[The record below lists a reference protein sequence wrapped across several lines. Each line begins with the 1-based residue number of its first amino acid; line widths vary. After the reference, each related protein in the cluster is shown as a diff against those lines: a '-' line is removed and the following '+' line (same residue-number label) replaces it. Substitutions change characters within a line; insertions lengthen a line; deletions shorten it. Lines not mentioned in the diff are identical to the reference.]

1 MGQGWHYG
9 GLIGQKPIGFTG
21 WTWADWTQEGT
32 GFTLSSD
39 NLTAT
44 KTVSAGTEGFYFE
57 PSDIGGKRYFEVRM
71 TQPSGYAA
79 GVLGTWVSAP
89 PNTPNNPGAFTGT
102 YGLSSASNG
111 TLNTR
116 LNVSGQSAV
125 GSNFVFTDPTDVV
138 LCLAVD
144 FDTGDVWMGGA
155 DPGGTRYWV
164 TSGQT
169 TATTTFDPAS
179 PTVTIPLSDL
189 VSVMIRHSSSG
200 GTITLR
206 TTAVEHNAPSGFS
219 LLGVDGTGAQL
230 MRSSGVFGP
239 SSMSAETGDDT
250 GLEDAYATGDS
261 KTVPSGTG
269 TGAHDLRFGDSGNK
283 LYIVT
288 SVTGASYIEEW
299 DLASPYVVNSNATY
313 ARELPADSTASIV
326 NFKSDGTRVYAHT
339 TANGH
344 FQADLSTAWDLST
357 AGSFSFFQAY
367 VEQGAGYRFSSDGS
381 KLIKISNGTSSPQTP
396 TFREMTMSTPW
407 DVTTLGGNATTAA
420 WTATKTIS
428 QSSYGGNSW
437 QHYVVGFAASED
449 GKTFYDVQFNN
460 PNGDTVR
467 CYTLTSAFD
476 ITTLSVASPT
486 FSVANF
492 GQARGIDVSL
502 NTRTGALL
510 DYTASPNTHAA
521 HGLVLPAANKP
532 TQRWG
537 RQLGRSPF
545 AGTALRNTG
554 IITTTEAYQLQ
565 L

>member
-21 WTWADWTQEGT
+21 WTWANWTQEGT

-44 KTVSAGTEGFYFE
+44 KTVSGGTEGFYFE

-71 TQPSGYAA
+71 TQPSGQTSGA
-79 GVLGTWVSAP
+79 LGTWGTAP
-89 PNTPNNPGAFTGT
+89 PNTPNDPGAFTGT
-102 YGLSSASNG
+102 YGFFSASNG

-125 GSNFVFTDPTDVV
+125 GSNFVFADPTDIV

-144 FDTGDVWMGGA
+144 FDTGDVWMGGT

-179 PTVTIPLSDL
+179 PTATIPLSNL
-189 VSVMIRHSSSG
+189 VSVMIRHYDSS

-219 LLGVDGTGAQL
+219 LLGVDGTGTQL

-250 GLEDAYATGDS
+250 GLEDAYATGGVR
-261 KTVPSGTG
+261 TVAGDGTAA
-269 TGAHDLRFGDSGNK
+269 THLDVAFGDSGNK
-283 LYIVT
+283 LYV
-288 SVTGASYIEEW
+288 SGFGGSASYVTEYT
-299 DLASPYVVNSNATY
+299 LSAPYTVDSNASYVGETQ
-313 ARELPADSTASIV
+313 I
-326 NFKSDGTRVYAHT
+326 KSSAAEVYLAWKPDGTRLFFAWTNQIYQVP
-339 TANGH
+339 
-344 FQADLSTAWDLST
+344 LSTAWSLSS
-357 AGSFSFFQAY
+357 AGTITSAATPNNLSPNGLAFKP
-367 VEQGAGYRFSSDGS
+367 DGTVAFLLDRS
-381 KLIKISNGTSSPQTP
+381 NKRISTLAL
-396 TFREMTMSTPW
+396 STPW
-407 DVTTLGGNATTAA
+407 DLSTLGSSFSSHKSLSGQVGSSTEARGLAVNADGTKFYYRDPYPAGNVVVRAVSCSTPYDIANATDEAA
-420 WTATKTIS
+420 TLDL
-428 QSSYGGNSW
+428 SSYGNSGTSLGGLDVNEAAAALATVFHNPTSGSNNVR
-437 QHYVVGFAASED
+437 QFAL
-449 GKTFYDVQFNN
+449 V
-460 PNGDTVR
+460 
-467 CYTLTSAFD
+467 
-476 ITTLSVASPT
+476 PT
-486 FSVANF
+486 
-492 GQARGIDVSL
+492 
-502 NTRTGALL
+502 
-510 DYTASPNTHAA
+510 
-521 HGLVLPAANKP
+521 NKP

-545 AGTALRNTG
+545 DDPVTLRNTG
-554 IITTTEAYQLQ
+554 IITTPEAYQLK